1 MRLYSEDT
9 SPWCAPVRAAIY
21 AKGLDIE
28 IVAPPGGLRSDEYRR
43 ISVGGTIPCLMLD
56 DGAPLPES
64 MVILGY
70 LDERFPEKPLRPA
83 DPEGRARVALI
94 QRLAEGGLLSPLV
107 QLYHDLAAGHADAK
121 GAALE
126 ALTAGLTKL
135 EAFVAGGDGF
145 AAGPAF
151 TLADCVLAPALFGVI
166 AWGPGLGDPGLVQRF
181 PKLSAY
187 ASRAMAHPAVAKV
200 LDELRA
206 ALAASGTALG

>member
-28 IVAPPGGLRSDEYRR
+28 IAPPPGGLKSEEYRT
-43 ISVGGTIPCLMLD
+43 ISVTGTIPCLMLE

-70 LDERFPEKPLRPA
+70 LDERFAERPLRPA
-83 DPEGRARVALI
+83 DAEGRARVALI
-94 QRLAEGGLLSPLV
+94 QRLSEGGLLGPLV
-107 QLYHDLAAGHADAK
+107 QLYHDLAAGRADAK

-126 ALTAGLTKL
+126 ALTAGLARL
-135 EAFVAGGDGF
+135 EAFGGDGF

-181 PKLSAY
+181 PKLAAY
-187 ASRAMAHPAVAKV
+187 AGRAMAHPAIARV

-206 ALAASGTALG
+206 ALAASGTSLG

>member
-28 IVAPPGGLRSDEYRR
+28 IVAPPGGLKSDEYRR
-43 ISVGGTIPCLMLD
+43 ISVTGTIPCLILD
-56 DGAPLPES
+56 GGAPLPES
-64 MVILGY
+64 MVILAY
-70 LDERFPEKPLRPA
+70 LDEKFPGRPLRPA
-83 DPEGRARVALI
+83 DAEGRAKVALI
-94 QRLAEGGLLSPLV
+94 QRLSEGGLLGPLV
-107 QLYHDLAAGHADAK
+107 QLYHDLAAGLADAR

-126 ALTAGLTKL
+126 RLTAGLGRL
-135 EAFVAGGDGF
+135 EAFIAGGDGY

-181 PKLSAY
+181 PKLAAY
-187 ASRAMAHPAVAKV
+187 AQRAMAHPAIGKV

-206 ALAASGTALG
+206 ALAASGTTLG